1 MSPAE
6 DRNAERE
13 HRERSSMETELESL
27 YLVSQV
33 LSRSL
38 DFRETLQ
45 EVLRTLNDLNNMRHA
60 MIALKDESSGE
71 LLVTALH
78 ANPAPVDPVRYKP
91 GEGIIGAVIHSGDS
105 LVIERLADASLTGW
119 EYTTPVCRLSA
130 HRSQSATRLQGCWR
144 RSRPAA
150 PVSAADRHGFSK
162 W

>member
-1 MSPAE
+1 MNLAE
-6 DRNAERE
+6 DESGKRDR
-13 HRERSSMETELESL
+13 HERSIMETELESL
-27 YLVSQV
+27 YQVSQI

-105 LVIERLADASLTGW
+105 LVIERLDG
-119 EYTTPVCRLSA
+119 
-130 HRSQSATRLQGCWR
+130 
-144 RSRPAA
+144 
-150 PVSAADRHGFSK
+150 SAADRAARGRCALP
-162 W
+162 